1 MFVAG
6 LSGFFVCFLRPT
18 IDVHGDSVHLE
29 KSVIAKLIPEVLRF
43 QLISVKIL
51 VHAFEL
57 GSRGNR
63 LARSW
68 KINQNIFITKLFLS

>member
-6 LSGFFVCFLRPT
+6 LSGFFVCFLPPT
-18 IDVHGDSVHLE
+18 IDVHGDSVHFE
-29 KSVIAKLIPEVLRF
+29 KSVIAKLIPEVVRF

-57 GSRGNR
+57 GSRENR
-63 LARSW
+63 LARLW
-68 KINQNIFITKLFLS
+68 K